1 MEKHKN
7 QLKALIQ
14 LAMSD
19 QTFDKEE
26 KVQIYSIAAANNLG
40 KEVVDELVQEN
51 INNKGDVKID
61 FGSLTFDDRFD
72 FLYNVIQLMKIDS
85 EVFLSEI
92 KYCEG
97 IATNLNF
104 DKKVVK
110 ALSKRIYSDP
120 SMTSDR
126 SKLMSEA
133 KKFEL

>member
-7 QLKALIQ
+7 QLRALIQ

-19 QTFDKEE
+19 QTFDQEE
-26 KVQIYSIAAANNLG
+26 KIQIYSIAVANNLG
-40 KEVVDELVQEN
+40 KEVVDELVDEN
-51 INNKGDVKID
+51 IRNKGAIEID
-61 FGSLTFDDRFD
+61 FSSLTFDERFD

-92 KYCEG
+92 KYCEN
-97 IATNLNF
+97 IAQNLGF

-110 ALSKRIYSDP
+110 ALSSRIYSDP
-120 SMTSDR
+120 TITADR
-126 SKLMSEA
+126 ARLMRET